1 METEL
6 HNTVFQETLIIDI
19 NMDGVILWIIQGVK
33 KMLFSNCK
41 RVIYENCNIVMQ
53 SLKVEKTQMC
63 TIVLGNYRLG
73 IG

>member
-1 METEL
+1 
-6 HNTVFQETLIIDI
+6 
-19 NMDGVILWIIQGVK
+19 MDGVILWIIQGVK
-33 KMLFSNCK
+33 IMLFSKCK